1 MQNCGS
7 WTEHGMRHFIATV
20 CTVLMAGV
28 AAAQETGLVTLQTR
42 QDSAG
47 WEAVGRL
54 DIAGKGFCTAALIRE
69 RLILTAAHCLYD
81 TDGSLVAADR
91 FSFRAGLRDG
101 RAAATR
107 GVTRAVAHPDYI
119 HTGGVTRPAAVPM
132 DIAVLELDRPIRE
145 TRLRPY
151 LIAQRPLTGDE
162 VGVVSYGRGREDA
175 PSLQEVCNVLGRQ
188 TGVIIMTCDV
198 DYGSSG
204 SPVFIMHQGE
214 TRIASVVSA
223 MGAVGGEKVALGTSL
238 EGPLN
243 RLMAHFASQAPA
255 RPGGSQ
261 RVMTSGTRNDT
272 GAKFVT
278 VD

>member
-1 MQNCGS
+1 
-7 WTEHGMRHFIATV
+7 MRQLIAS
-20 CTVLMAGV
+20 VLMVLTSGF
-28 AAAQETGLVTLQTR
+28 AATAQQGQLVTLQTR
-42 QDSAG
+42 QDSQG

-54 DIAGKGFCTAALIRE
+54 DIADKGFCTAALIRE

-81 TDGSLVAADR
+81 SDGSLIAADR
-91 FSFRAGLRDG
+91 FEFRAGLRDG

-107 GVTRAVAHPDYI
+107 GVQRAVAHPDYT
-119 HTGGVTRPAAVPM
+119 HDEGMTRAAAVAK

-145 TRLRPY
+145 SRLRPY
-151 LIAQRPLTGDE
+151 LIAERPLTGDE
-162 VGVVSYGRGREDA
+162 VGVVSYGRGREEA

-204 SPVFIMHQGE
+204 SPVFIVRNGE

-223 MGAVGGEKVALGTSL
+223 MAHVGGEKVSLGTSL
-238 EGPLN
+238 EGPLTT
-243 RLMAHFASQAPA
+243 LMAHFASIAPA

-261 RVMTSGTRNDT
+261 RVMTLGERNDT